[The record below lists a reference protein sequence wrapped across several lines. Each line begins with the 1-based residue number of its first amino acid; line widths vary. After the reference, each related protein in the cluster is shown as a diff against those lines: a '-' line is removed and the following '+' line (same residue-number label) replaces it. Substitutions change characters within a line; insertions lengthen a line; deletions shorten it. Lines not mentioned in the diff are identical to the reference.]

1 MPVQSFL
8 ASAQLW
14 CSVKSCALTRKKNRD
29 CVRMC
34 VCVCICVYVCAR
46 VCAAGLKA
54 LPRPAGLTVVGHS
67 HRQALL
73 EAAVLALVAVLL
85 LDLAAAL
92 ALVVLQ
98 LQTDGPPKK
107 TLEE

>member
-1 MPVQSFL
+1 M
-8 ASAQLW
+8 
-14 CSVKSCALTRKKNRD
+14 
-29 CVRMC
+29 
-34 VCVCICVYVCAR
+34 
-46 VCAAGLKA
+46 
-54 LPRPAGLTVVGHS
+54 GHA

-98 LQTDGPPKK
+98 FETDGAPKK
-107 TLEE
+107 TLKGGTKTTQTT